1 MSEKQLTLPVIG
13 MTCANCVAAVERNAK
28 KAEGVTDATVN
39 FAAEKVTVSY
49 DLEKVGGAEVA
60 ADVIARIRRAGYDVP
75 TAEVE
80 LPLLGMTCAN
90 CAGTIE
96 RRLKKTDGVLD
107 ATVNLASERATVR
120 FAPGA
125 TTRADLVAAVRRAGY
140 DVVETAAE
148 EDAVDAEAAAR
159 EAEIAHQRRRLL
171 VGAAFTLP
179 LFLLS
184 MGRDLGLLGAWAG
197 AMWVDWLF
205 LLLAT
210 PVQFYVGW
218 DYYTGAFKSLRNG
231 SANMDVLV
239 ALGSSVA
246 YFYSVAVLLALSAGS
261 MALGHHLY
269 FETSAVII
277 TLIVAGKLLEARAKG
292 RTSEAIKKL
301 IGLQPKTARVVR
313 DGVEMDVPVAE
324 VVPGDVLRVRP
335 GEKIPVDGRV
345 VDGRSSVDES
355 MITGESLPVDK
366 AAGDAV
372 IGATLNRQGLLTV
385 AAERV
390 GRDSVLSQIIRMVE
404 SAQGSKAPIQR
415 VVDRVAAWFVPAVI
429 VLALLTFAIWL
440 LAGAGFVPALL
451 RLIAVLVIACPCA
464 MGLATPTSIMVG
476 VGKGAEAGI
485 LFKNSAAL
493 EQAHRLD
500 AVVLDKTGTITRG
513 EPAVT
518 EVVGIKQYSVFS
530 RSVGQSESTD
540 ALNTDPLNTDPL
552 NTDPLNT
559 DLLDTDPLTTDHW
572 LRLAASAERGSEHPL
587 GEAIVRAAEA
597 RGLALSSPE
606 QFEAIAG
613 HGISAVVDGQRVLV
627 GNRRLMEREG
637 VALNGLAERAEE
649 MEAAARTTMW
659 VAVSVASGE
668 WRVASAVFA
677 TAPAPAESASADA
690 DVWSVALSAEPLLAT
705 RHSPLAAVALIGV
718 ADTIKDGSAAAVR
731 ALREM
736 GLTVV
741 MLTGDNAATAAAI
754 GREAGIDRVLAGVLP
769 GEKAAYVKQLQA
781 EFSRDGREGRVGMV
795 GDGIND
801 APALAQADVGFAI
814 GTGTDVA
821 METADVTLM
830 RGDLRSVPQAIHLS
844 RATMRNIHQNL
855 FWAFGYNVILI
866 PISAGV
872 LAPFDWAPAFLRQL
886 SPILAAGAMAF
897 SSISVVTNA
906 LRLRSVA
913 LTTPDNQ

>member
-28 KAEGVTDATVN
+28 KAEGVTEAAVN

-49 DLEKVGGAEVA
+49 DPEMAGGAQVT
-60 ADVIARIRRAGYDVP
+60 ADVIERIRRAGYEVP

-90 CAGTIE
+90 CAATIE
-96 RRLKKTDGVLD
+96 RRLKKTDGVLE

-140 DVVETAAE
+140 DVVETAAD
-148 EDAVDAEAAAR
+148 EDAPDAEAAAR
-159 EAEIAHQRRRLL
+159 EAEIAHQQRRLL
-171 VGAAFTLP
+171 VGVLFTLP

-197 AMWVDWLF
+197 ALWVDWLF

-210 PVQFYVGW
+210 PVQFYVGA

-246 YFYSVAVLLALSAGS
+246 YFYSVAVLLFKSAGS

-313 DGVEMDVPVAE
+313 GGVEIDVPVAE

-345 VDGRSSVDES
+345 VEGRSSVDES

-366 AAGDAV
+366 VAGDAV

-385 AAERV
+385 TAERV
-390 GRDSVLSQIIRMVE
+390 GKDSALAQIIRMVE

-429 VLALLTFAIWL
+429 ILALLTFAVWL

-451 RLIAVLVIACPCA
+451 RLVAVLVIACPCA

-518 EVVGIKQYSVFS
+518 DVVST
-530 RSVGQSESTD
+530 SVGQSKT
-540 ALNTDPLNTDPL
+540 APLTTDPLL
-552 NTDPLNT
+552 
-559 DLLDTDPLTTDHW
+559 TDHW

-587 GEAIVRAAEA
+587 GQAIVGAAEA

-606 QFEAIAG
+606 QFEAVAG
-613 HGISAVVDGQRVLV
+613 HGIITVVNGQRVLV

-637 VALNGLAERAEE
+637 VALNGLAGRATEL
-649 MEAAARTTMW
+649 EAAARTTMW
-659 VAVSVASGE
+659 VAVGDVAIGDIAVGDIAAGNIAAGNGAVGVGSSSVLMAE
-668 WRVASAVFA
+668 DVARMAAIQPHSA
-677 TAPAPAESASADA
+677 TPNSS
-690 DVWSVALSAEPLLAT
+690 
-705 RHSPLAAVALIGV
+705 LAAVALIGV
-718 ADTIKDGSAAAVR
+718 ADTIKDGSADAVR
-731 ALREM
+731 ALRQM

-741 MLTGDNAATAAAI
+741 MLTGDNEATAAAI

-769 GEKAAYVKQLQA
+769 GEKSSYVKKLQT
-781 EFSRDGREGRVGMV
+781 EGLVVGMV

-801 APALAQADVGFAI
+801 APALAQADVGLAI

-866 PISAGV
+866 PIAAGV
-872 LAPFDWAPAFLRQL
+872 LAPFDWAPDFLRQL

-906 LRLRSVA
+906 LRLRRVQ
-913 LTTPDNQ
+913 L